1 MAAEKLTITLEGSA
15 AKRLR
20 ALCEASGHPPE
31 VYLAVML
38 EDHFDAEMAEIREL
52 QERLANAEAGNVVPH
67 EEAREQ
73 LRRTIARASRDA
85 AE

>member
-1 MAAEKLTITLEGSA
+1 MATEKLTITLEGSA

-52 QERLANAEAGNVVPH
+52 QERVASVEAGGGVPH
-67 EEAREQ
+67 EEVMRQMREM
-73 LRRTIARASRDA
+73 LASISERRRA
-85 AE
+85 

>member
-1 MAAEKLTITLEGSA
+1 MAAEKLTITLQGSA
-15 AKRLR
+15 AKMLR

-31 VYLAVML
+31 VYLEVML

-52 QERLANAEAGNVVPH
+52 QERLQNAEAGNVIPH

>member
-1 MAAEKLTITLEGSA
+1 MAGEKLTITLEGST

-20 ALCEASGHPPE
+20 ALCDASGHPPE
-31 VYLAVML
+31 VYLEVML
-38 EDHFDAEMAEIREL
+38 EDHFDSEIAEIREL
-52 QERLANAEAGNVVPH
+52 QERLQNAEAGNVIPH

-73 LRRTIARASRDA
+73 LRRTIAQASRDA